1 MQKQKGSMSIIISV
15 IIVIS
20 IIGFGIYFLYNRP
33 LETKTEDN
41 INKLITTDTTEQAT
55 INNNPIEKKSEL
67 TQKSMERIAKKGDI
81 LSMNYTGRL
90 TNGTVFDSN
99 IDPKFNHVEPYE
111 FTLGAGQVIAGWDE
125 GLVGMKIGQKKT
137 LTISPEKGYGP
148 RAVGSIPA
156 NSTLI
161 FDVELVGIK

>member
-1 MQKQKGSMSIIISV
+1 MSIIISV